1 MDHHEEEKED
11 VLWCA
16 RVAICQY
23 RLECMDGS
31 MDNAKWRFFDLL
43 NSTFIRFSNLASKI

>member
-1 MDHHEEEKED
+1 MS
-11 VLWCA
+11 LWCA
-16 RVAICQY
+16 RVAICQH

-31 MDNAKWRFFDLL
+31 MDNAKMERVFDLL